1 MTEEVD
7 AFTGCLEDVRR
18 SSKNTVLSYRRDLL
32 QMFSYL
38 EGQGITELSRITRTS
53 LNSYILYLEGQGKA
67 AATISRVVASM
78 KGFFHYEM
86 CKGRLRQDPSEQ
98 LKTPRIEKK
107 APVILTVEEVERLL
121 QQPEGETPKE
131 LRDKAMLELL
141 YATGIRVSELINLKL
156 EDVNLQVGFI
166 SCRDGQKERVIPF
179 GKTAGRALRNYL
191 TQAREELL
199 KGRESSWLFT
209 NCNGSSL
216 SRQGFW
222 KIVKQY
228 GEKAG
233 ILPDITPHMLRHS
246 FAVHLIRGGADLQ
259 SVRNMLGH
267 VDLATTQMY
276 MSYMEKDALRLAYS
290 GAHPRE

>member
-1 MTEEVD
+1 MLEEID
-7 AFTGCLEDVRR
+7 AFTEYLVNIRK

-32 QMFSYL
+32 QLLSYL
-38 EGQGITELSRITRTS
+38 EKQGITELPKVTRTS

-67 AATISRVVASM
+67 TATISRVVASM
-78 KGFFHYEM
+78 KAFFHYEM
-86 CKGRLRQDPSEQ
+86 YERKIYRDPSEL

-107 APVILTVEEVERLL
+107 APVILTVEEVEQLL
-121 QQPEGETPKE
+121 RQPEGDTPKE

-141 YATGIRVSELINLKL
+141 YATGIRVSELIRLKL

-166 SCRDGQKERVIPF
+166 TCRDGQKERVIPF

-191 TQAREELL
+191 DQAREQML
-199 KGRESSWLFT
+199 KGKESPWLFV

-222 KIVKQY
+222 KILKYY

-233 ILPDITPHMLRHS
+233 ILPDITPHMLRRS
-246 FAVHLIRGGADLQ
+246 FAVHLIRRGADLQ
-259 SVRNMLGH
+259 SVKNMLGYA
-267 VDLATTQMY
+267 DLATTQMY
-276 MSYMEKDALRLAYS
+276 MNFMEKDTSRLEGS
-290 GAHPRE
+290 GARSGE